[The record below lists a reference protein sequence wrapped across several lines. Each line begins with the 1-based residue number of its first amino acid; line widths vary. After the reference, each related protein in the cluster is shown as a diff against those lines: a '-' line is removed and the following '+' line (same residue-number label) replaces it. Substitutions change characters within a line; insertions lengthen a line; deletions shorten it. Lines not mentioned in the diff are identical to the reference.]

1 MTIHNHNLRK
11 FARIL
16 VLLCLPA
23 VVFAVTSPTD
33 VIKKGTDNV
42 LSVLNNSTLDPAQR
56 RIALRKEIHLAVK
69 TRFEFQAISKSVMST
84 NWKKAK
90 GYEQDRFVDYFT
102 QTLENTYF
110 TAIDSYSGEEIEYLG
125 ETIKGERAVV
135 DTAIVSETKR
145 IPVSYRMKLT
155 DGEWYIYDVVIENV
169 SLVSNYRNLYA
180 TIIKSSCVSGLLNKL
195 ELDLKSTK

>member
-1 MTIHNHNLRK
+1 M
-11 FARIL
+11 
-16 VLLCLPA
+16 
-23 VVFAVTSPTD
+23 
-33 VIKKGTDNV
+33 IKKGTDNV

-169 SLVSNYRNLYA
+169 
-180 TIIKSSCVSGLLNKL
+180 
-195 ELDLKSTK
+195 